1 MIGKR
6 WVAALLCFG
15 LASIAVAQPKTI
27 ELDFPTWQAE
37 EPGAGEYWTELIK
50 AFEAKNPGV
59 KVKKT
64 QVPFREYADKM
75 TVRFAASNP
84 PDIVHLPSRNFLA
97 FASQGWLAPLDDY
110 LGQTD
115 VKSTYTRM
123 NDEMIYNGKYYGVLI
138 MAYGMMFYYNDKMLQ
153 DAKVAVPKTSDELL
167 KAISATTDATAGRL

>member
-6 WVAALLCFG
+6 WLTILMWLVVVSTVG
-15 LASIAVAQPKTI
+15 AQTKTI

-75 TVRFAASNP
+75 TC
-84 PDIVHLPSRNFLA
+84 
-97 FASQGWLAPLDDY
+97 ASQRTIRRTSSIFRHATSSRSRARDGWRR
-110 LGQTD
+110 
-115 VKSTYTRM
+115 STSTARKPTSSRHTR
-123 NDEMIYNGKYYGVLI
+123 G
-138 MAYGMMFYYNDKMLQ
+138 
-153 DAKVAVPKTSDELL
+153 
-167 KAISATTDATAGRL
+167 

>member
-6 WVAALLCFG
+6 WLTILMWLVVVSTVG
-15 LASIAVAQPKTI
+15 AQTKTI

-75 TVRFAASNP
+75 TVRFAANNP

-97 FASQGWLAPLDDY
+97 FASQGWLAPLDEY
-110 LGQTD
+110 LAQTD
-115 VKSTYTRM
+115 PAEARRIWKEYPLGDYGTGW
-123 NDEMIYNGKYYGVLI
+123 DEPAM
-138 MAYGMMFYYNDKMLQ
+138 
-153 DAKVAVPKTSDELL
+153 
-167 KAISATTDATAGRL
+167 